1 MGFWDRILGISSY
14 DPAQRVLP
22 EPYEP
27 FFSTGGIPVM
37 DPGSPLEMWTH
48 THVEQFWRS
57 QPALRKVVGFVARNV
72 ASIPLHTYE
81 RVSDNERQ
89 RITDHPLPRTLSRPQ
104 PHVGAFRF
112 WESVISDGLLYDRW
126 AVMKDWQ
133 DDDSLHLVHLP
144 SWRLHFQL
152 DPLRRVVGARVW
164 VGDSDIT
171 EQDERGWLP
180 VPLDSLIFDHGY
192 APRTAGLSPVETL
205 KDLLDEGSEAV
216 QYRRDVWRNGGRASQ
231 TITRPM
237 EAQWTPEQRTR
248 FVEGLRKFVK
258 GGAASGGTML
268 LEDGMTLNDH
278 QTMTLTDAM
287 DLQGR
292 ELTSVEVASAFYVA
306 PELIGIREGNFSN
319 VDAFRQSLYRDSLGP
334 YITAWE
340 QAINVGLTAE
350 MSNGANLYVEA
361 NIESKLRGSF
371 QEQAQIMQSATG
383 APWMSRNEARSRLNM
398 PPIEGGDEIVTPLN
412 VLIGGQSSPNDGQTA
427 GGGGALVG
435 RADDIRKLVDAA
447 AVLIR
452 SGFEPG
458 AALMAVGLDPIE
470 HLGLLPVTV
479 QRPLDPDGDVDEEL
493 QDALKHDPRLLSKAR
508 SEFEIKA
515 PAEGEIP
522 EDHQRQLEAVFSKF
536 FGRQRKAVLSAAGAK
551 SAAWWD
557 AARWDEE
564 LADDLLTSG
573 LSVSTASALAV
584 LKDMGVDP
592 SEYSQPRTKAFLA
605 KVAERISK
613 QVNATTY
620 NALEAA
626 FESGDPDAV
635 SHVFDVAEESRSA
648 QSGMT
653 AAATFVGFG
662 LVEGPRQTRPK
673 ARKRWQV
680 NSGNPRNS
688 HAALNGEEVG
698 IDEEFSN
705 GLPWPGSFSGD
716 VEEVA
721 NCQCSVVIIT

>member
-112 WESVISDGLLYDRW
+112 WEAVISDGLLYDRW

-133 DDDSLHLVHLP
+133 EDDSLHLIHLP

-164 VGDSDIT
+164 VGDSDLT
-171 EQDERGWLP
+171 EQDEQGWLP

-292 ELTSVEVASAFYVA
+292 ELTAVEVASAFYVA
-306 PELIGIREGNFSN
+306 PELIGIRQGNFSN

-361 NIESKLRGSF
+361 NIEAKLRGSF

-412 VLIGGQSSPNDGQTA
+412 VLIGGQASPNDSGTQNLAHYTE
-427 GGGGALVG
+427 ALRTLASQVEQ
-435 RADDIRKLVDAA
+435 
-447 AVLIR
+447 R
-452 SGFEPG
+452 SKSAP
-458 AALMAVGLDPIE
+458 A
-470 HLGLLPVTV
+470 
-479 QRPLDPDGDVDEEL
+479 
-493 QDALKHDPRLLSKAR
+493 
-508 SEFEIKA
+508 EFEIKA
-515 PAEGEIP
+515 PAEGELP
-522 EDHQRQLEAVFSKF
+522 EDHQRELEAVFSKF

-557 AARWDEE
+557 ADRWDEE
-564 LADDLLTSG
+564 LTEDLLTSG
-573 LSVSTASALAV
+573 LSISTAAALSV

-592 SEYSQPRTKAFLA
+592 SEYSQPRTKAFLT

-626 FESGDPDAV
+626 FESDDPDAV
-635 SHVFDVAEESRSA
+635 AHVFDVAEESRAA

>member
-27 FFSTGGIPVM
+27 FFSTSGIPVM

-112 WESVISDGLLYDRW
+112 WEAVISDGLLYDRW

-133 DDDSLHLVHLP
+133 EDDSLHLVHLP

-164 VGDSDIT
+164 VGDSDLT
-171 EQDERGWLP
+171 EQDEQGWLP

-306 PELIGIREGNFSN
+306 PELIGIRPGNFSN

-340 QAINVGLTAE
+340 QAINVGLTPDLAG
-350 MSNGANLYVEA
+350 GANLYVEA
-361 NIESKLRGSF
+361 NIEAKLRGSF

-412 VLIGGQSSPNDGQTA
+412 VLIGGQASPNDTGTQNLSHYAEALRTLAGQ
-427 GGGGALVG
+427 VES
-435 RADDIRKLVDAA
+435 
-447 AVLIR
+447 R
-452 SGFEPG
+452 SKSG
-458 AALMAVGLDPIE
+458 
-470 HLGLLPVTV
+470 PV
-479 QRPLDPDGDVDEEL
+479 
-493 QDALKHDPRLLSKAR
+493 
-508 SEFEIKA
+508 EFEIKA

-522 EDHQRQLEAVFSKF
+522 EDHQRQLESVFSKF

-626 FESGDPDAV
+626 FESDDPDAAA
-635 SHVFDVAEESRSA
+635 HVFDVAEDSRAA

-662 LVEGPRQTRPK
+662 LVEGPRQTRPQ

-698 IDEEFSN
+698 IDEDFSN